1 MESTKLTIR
10 LEEPPSCSSCIP
22 SVCPAKILLILLI
35 LSKSILS
42 MSANPYRSHTCND
55 LRASHA
61 GATVRIA
68 GWIHNKRDLGGVL
81 FIDLRDHYG
90 ITQIVIPPTAAFQD
104 EVGHLPKETVISV
117 SGAVRLRPGDT
128 KNPNLDTG
136 DIELDVAT
144 YDKLGSCEP
153 LPMNV
158 FPEDHTPEETR
169 LKYRFLDLRR
179 SKLHKTVMLRAKVI
193 SSIRR
198 RMIELG
204 FQEFQTPI
212 LTSSSPE
219 GARDFLVPSRLY
231 PGEFYAL
238 PQAPQQFKQLLMV
251 SGFDRYFQ
259 IAPCFRDEDG
269 RADRTPGEFYQ
280 LDVEM
285 SFVTQDDVF
294 AAIEGLMI
302 PLFAEFKP
310 EWQINVVQPTGVS
323 PQVEAAPFNYDWW
336 KTYLTIQPVT
346 VSNPETASTSA
357 EGRDFPPGEPK
368 EINRVFGSAIGTT
381 TPSTGSVVG
390 IGDAEKF
397 VEAGVKAFT
406 PYLTRILT
414 VRPLASNDSDSIK
427 AFVTQLVTSMLQ
439 TVPVGRQLT
448 QLLIHRIC
456 EALPTQFTGTF
467 VRIPYKESLM
477 RFGTDKPDMRISF
490 EIKDLTPLFAKSE
503 FRAFAGKTVRAM
515 LMPYDKELP
524 RSWFD
529 NLQEEAKKLGAAG
542 LAYIKIEP
550 VRLTENDWTAKLVG
564 PIAKF
569 IPDEIVPE
577 LLGINRGAKPPEGVL
592 FFSADMNETKAAKV
606 LGAMRVKIA
615 EQLDLI
621 EKNVFKF
628 AWIVD
633 YPMFEMNDET
643 KAIEFSHNPF
653 SMPQGGLEALEK
665 QDPLTIFAYQ
675 YDLVCNGYELASG
688 AIRNHRP
695 EIMYK
700 AFALAGHPRETVDTE
715 FAGMINAFKYG
726 APPHG
731 GIAPGIDRIVML
743 LSGETSIREVI
754 AFPMAQNGRDL
765 LMNAPAPVKEK
776 QLREVHLT
784 IRKPPPKA

>member
-1 MESTKLTIR
+1 M
-10 LEEPPSCSSCIP
+10 P
-22 SVCPAKILLILLI
+22 
-35 LSKSILS
+35 
-42 MSANPYRSHTCND
+42 NPYRTHTCND

-61 GATVRIA
+61 GQEVRLA

-90 ITQIVIPPTAAFQD
+90 ITQIVTPPTAAFQD
-104 EVGHLPKETVISV
+104 ELAHLPKETVITV
-117 SGAVRLRPGDT
+117 QGRVRQRPEGT
-128 KNPNLDTG
+128 LNPELATG
-136 DIELDVAT
+136 EVELEVAG
-144 YDKLGSCEP
+144 YERLGSCEP

-179 SKLHKTVMLRAKVI
+179 SKLHQTVMLRARVI

-285 SFVTQDDVF
+285 SFVTQDEVF
-294 AAIEGLMI
+294 AAMEKLFTG
-302 PLFAEFKP
+302 LFAEFSKLP
-310 EWQINVVQPTGVS
+310 
-323 PQVEAAPFNYDWW
+323 
-336 KTYLTIQPVT
+336 
-346 VSNPETASTSA
+346 SNANT
-357 EGRDFPPGEPK
+357 D
-368 EINRVFGSAIGTT
+368 
-381 TPSTGSVVG
+381 
-390 IGDAEKF
+390 
-397 VEAGVKAFT
+397 
-406 PYLTRILT
+406 
-414 VRPLASNDSDSIK
+414 
-427 AFVTQLVTSMLQ
+427 
-439 TVPVGRQLT
+439 
-448 QLLIHRIC
+448 
-456 EALPTQFTGTF
+456 GTF
-467 VRIPYKESLM
+467 QRLTYRDSLL
-477 RFGTDKPDMRISF
+477 RYGTDKPDLRIPI
-490 EIKDLTPLFAKSE
+490 EIRDLTPLFAQSE
-503 FRAFAGKTVRAM
+503 FKAFAGKTVRAM
-515 LMPYDKELP
+515 AVPQAFDQP

-529 NLQEEAKKLGAAG
+529 NLQEEAKKLGAPG
-542 LAYIKIEP
+542 LAYVKVDAEGEI
-550 VRLTENDWTAKLVG
+550 TG

-569 IPDEIVPE
+569 MTAPEIRQALRELAASYQPGLKRYSGPEAQEFISQFKKLLMPYLAVAIESKYFEEGNKEALKARVIELVDERLTADKVPIERE
-577 LLGINRGAKPPEGVL
+577 LRLKLLKDVAEEVVDQPTKAKSVI
-592 FFSADMNETKAAKV
+592 FFSADTNETKAARV

-621 EKNVFKF
+621 EKDVFKF
-628 AWIVD
+628 TWIVD
-633 YPMFEMNDET
+633 YPMYELNEET
-643 KAIEFSHNPF
+643 KAVEFSHNPF

-665 QDPLTIFAYQ
+665 QDPLSLFAYQ

-688 AIRNHRP
+688 AIRNHVP

-700 AFALAGHPRETVDTE
+700 AFAIAGYDRSVVDNR
-715 FAGMINAFKYG
+715 FPGMINAFRYG

-743 LSGETSIREVI
+743 LAGETNIRDVI

-765 LMNAPAPVKEK
+765 LMNAPSPVGEK

-784 IRKPPPKA
+784 VRKPPPKV

>member
-1 MESTKLTIR
+1 M
-10 LEEPPSCSSCIP
+10 SS
-22 SVCPAKILLILLI
+22 
-35 LSKSILS
+35 
-42 MSANPYRSHTCND
+42 NPYRSHTCND

-61 GATVRIA
+61 GQTVRLA

-90 ITQIVIPPTAAFQD
+90 ITQIVIPPTADFQD
-104 EVGHLPKETVISV
+104 TLSHLPKETVISV
-117 SGAVRLRPGDT
+117 HGNVRPRPEGT
-128 KNPNLDTG
+128 VNPNLPTG
-136 DIELDVAT
+136 DVELDVVG
-144 YDKLGSCEP
+144 YDKLGGCES

-179 SKLHKTVMLRAKVI
+179 SKLHQTIMLRAKII

-198 RMIELG
+198 RMIEQG

-294 AAIEGLMI
+294 AAIEKLMV
-302 PLFAEFKP
+302 PLFQEFKS
-310 EWQINVVQPTGVS
+310 E
-323 PQVEAAPFNYDWW
+323 
-336 KTYLTIQPVT
+336 
-346 VSNPETASTSA
+346 
-357 EGRDFPPGEPK
+357 
-368 EINRVFGSAIGTT
+368 
-381 TPSTGSVVG
+381 
-390 IGDAEKF
+390 
-397 VEAGVKAFT
+397 VKM
-406 PYLTRILT
+406 
-414 VRPLASNDSDSIK
+414 ND
-427 AFVTQLVTSMLQ
+427 TN
-439 TVPVGRQLT
+439 
-448 QLLIHRIC
+448 
-456 EALPTQFTGTF
+456 GTF
-467 VRIPYKESLM
+467 QRIAYKESLL
-477 RFGTDKPDMRISF
+477 RFGTDKPDMRIPF
-490 EIKDLTPLFAKSE
+490 EIKDLTALFAKSE
-503 FRAFAGKTVRAM
+503 FKAFAGKTVRTFAV
-515 LMPYDKELP
+515 PQAFDQA

-529 NLQEEAKKLGAAG
+529 NLQEEAKKLGAPG
-542 LAYIKIEP
+542 LAYIKIDASGELTGP
-550 VRLTENDWTAKLVG
+550 V
-564 PIAKF
+564 AKF
-569 IPDEIVPE
+569 MTGDIAEALKNFSEI
-577 LLGINRGAKPPEGVL
+577 KPTVL

-615 EQLDLI
+615 EQLNLI
-621 EKNVFKF
+621 EKDVFKF

-633 YPMFEMNDET
+633 YPMFDMNEDT

-675 YDLVCNGYELASG
+675 YDLVCNGYEIASG

-700 AFALAGHPRETVDTE
+700 AFSLAGHGQEVVDRE

-765 LMNAPAPVKEK
+765 LMNAPAPVSER
-776 QLREVHLT
+776 QLRDVHLT
-784 IRKPPPKA
+784 IRKPVPKV

>member
-1 MESTKLTIR
+1 
-10 LEEPPSCSSCIP
+10 
-22 SVCPAKILLILLI
+22 
-35 LSKSILS
+35 

-61 GATVRIA
+61 GQTVRLA

-90 ITQIVIPPTAAFQD
+90 ITQIVVPPTAAFQND
-104 EVGHLPKETVISV
+104 IAHLPKETVISV
-117 SGAVRLRPGDT
+117 QGNVRPRPEGT
-128 KNPNLDTG
+128 VNPNIPTG
-136 DIELDVAT
+136 EVELDVAS
-144 YDKLGSCEP
+144 YDKLGSAAS

-179 SKLHKTVMLRAKVI
+179 SKLHQTVMLRAKII

-294 AAIEGLMI
+294 AAIEALMV
-302 PLFAEFKP
+302 PLFREFKP
-310 EWQINVVQPTGVS
+310 EWPMNETSGAFQRI
-323 PQVEAAPFNYDWW
+323 
-336 KTYLTIQPVT
+336 TY
-346 VSNPETASTSA
+346 
-357 EGRDFPPGEPK
+357 RD
-368 EINRVFGSAIGTT
+368 S
-381 TPSTGSVVG
+381 
-390 IGDAEKF
+390 
-397 VEAGVKAFT
+397 
-406 PYLTRILT
+406 
-414 VRPLASNDSDSIK
+414 
-427 AFVTQLVTSMLQ
+427 
-439 TVPVGRQLT
+439 
-448 QLLIHRIC
+448 LL
-456 EALPTQFTGTF
+456 
-467 VRIPYKESLM
+467 
-477 RFGTDKPDMRISF
+477 RFGTDKPDLRIPF
-490 EIKDLTPLFAKSE
+490 EISDLTPLFAKSE
-503 FRAFAGKTVRAM
+503 FKAFAGKTVRAFAV
-515 LMPYDKELP
+515 PHAIHQP

-529 NLQEEAKKLGAAG
+529 NLQEEAKKLGAPG
-542 LAYIKIEP
+542 LAYVKVDNIQNVVHEGEESPLQAI
-550 VRLTENDWTAKLVG
+550 TG

-569 IPDEIVPE
+569 LISPEIVEE
-577 LLGINRGAKPPEGVL
+577 LFRLSGSISSVI
-592 FFSADMNETKAAKV
+592 FFSADHDETKAAKV
-606 LGAMRVKIA
+606 LGRMREIIA
-615 EQLDLI
+615 EQLNLI
-621 EKNVFKF
+621 EKDVFKF
-628 AWIVD
+628 TWIVD
-633 YPMFEMNDET
+633 YPMYELTDE
-643 KAIEFSHNPF
+643 KKVEFSHNPF
-653 SMPQGGLEALEK
+653 SMPQGGLEALTT
-665 QDPLTIFAYQ
+665 QDPLTLFAYQ
-675 YDLVCNGYELASG
+675 YDLVCNGYEIASG
-688 AIRNHRP
+688 AIRNHVP

-700 AFALAGHPRETVDTE
+700 AFEIAGYDHSVVDDR

-743 LSGETSIREVI
+743 LANEHNIREVI

-765 LMNAPAPVKEK
+765 LMNAPAPVSDK
-776 QLREVHLT
+776 QLRDVHLA
-784 IRKPPPKA
+784 IKKPVPKV

>member
-1 MESTKLTIR
+1 
-10 LEEPPSCSSCIP
+10 
-22 SVCPAKILLILLI
+22 
-35 LSKSILS
+35 

-61 GATVRIA
+61 GQNVRLA

-90 ITQIVIPPTAAFQD
+90 ITQAVIPPTAAFQD
-104 EVGHLPKETVISV
+104 TLSHLPKETVISV
-117 SGAVRLRPGDT
+117 HGTVRPRPEGT
-128 KNPNLDTG
+128 LNPNIATG
-136 DIELDVAT
+136 EIELDVAG
-144 YDKLGSCEP
+144 YDLLGACQP

-294 AAIEGLMI
+294 AAIEGLMV
-302 PLFAEFKP
+302 PLFTEFKSEWPTNASP
-310 EWQINVVQPTGVS
+310 E
-323 PQVEAAPFNYDWW
+323 
-336 KTYLTIQPVT
+336 
-346 VSNPETASTSA
+346 
-357 EGRDFPPGEPK
+357 
-368 EINRVFGSAIGTT
+368 
-381 TPSTGSVVG
+381 
-390 IGDAEKF
+390 
-397 VEAGVKAFT
+397 
-406 PYLTRILT
+406 
-414 VRPLASNDSDSIK
+414 
-427 AFVTQLVTSMLQ
+427 
-439 TVPVGRQLT
+439 
-448 QLLIHRIC
+448 
-456 EALPTQFTGTF
+456 GTF
-467 VRIPYKESLM
+467 VRIPYKESLL
-477 RFGTDKPDMRISF
+477 RFGTDKPDMRIPF

-503 FRAFAGKTVRAM
+503 FKAFAGKTVRAFAV
-515 LMPYDKELP
+515 PQAFDQP

-529 NLQEEAKKLGAAG
+529 NLQEEAKKLGAPG
-542 LAYIKIEP
+542 LAYLKIGSASTQNTGATSASLEGQSP
-550 VRLTENDWTAKLVG
+550 EVSG

-569 IPDEIVPE
+569 LVPIIKPLIE
-577 LLGINRGAKPPEGVL
+577 LMNVAQPYVI

-606 LGAMRVKIA
+606 LGAMRNKIA
-615 EQLDLI
+615 EQLKLI
-621 EKNVFKF
+621 EENVFKF

-633 YPMFEMNDET
+633 YPMFEMNEET

-653 SMPQGGLEALEK
+653 SMPQGGLDALTN

-675 YDLVCNGYELASG
+675 YDLVCNGYEIASG
-688 AIRNHRP
+688 AIRNHIP

-700 AFALAGHPRETVDTE
+700 AFALAGHPKEVVDTE
-715 FAGMINAFKYG
+715 FAGMINAFRYG

-743 LSGETSIREVI
+743 LADEHSIREVI

-765 LMNAPAPVKEK
+765 LMGAPSPVGEK
-776 QLREVHLT
+776 QLREVHLVV
-784 IRKPPPKA
+784 RKPPPKA